1 LTDQHADKEPTMQHL
16 DNLDSRHLQ
25 ATDCYGQR
33 FMREGSF
40 SYHVLPA
47 GGGAVNLDRPFS
59 ITVGTRKSEGK
70 MTQHAVALAWDGER
84 FVPDRGKLVIEAG
97 DLVSWN
103 CPDQKAP
110 AYEVAG
116 DKPFFDSSTLT
127 NECGY
132 SHAFGMPGTY
142 TWRDAHG
149 SGLHGVVRVKAVAC
163 ATRAQLAHWRVQ
175 VGKAQLVMVNQGKAE
190 PAEVDIV
197 VGQTVY
203 FAIVTGP
210 GVSITDQRLLQAQ
223 QDCHDK
229 RKAA

>member
-1 LTDQHADKEPTMQHL
+1 MQQL
-16 DNLDSRHLQ
+16 SQLDSRHLQ

-33 FMREGSF
+33 FMREGGYR
-40 SYHVLPA
+40 YHALPA

-59 ITVGTRKSEGK
+59 IQVGPRKSEGK
-70 MTQHAVALAWDGER
+70 MTQHHVALRWDGQRFLPER
-84 FVPDRGKLVIEAG
+84 EQLAIEAG

-110 AYEVAG
+110 AYEIAG
-116 DKPFFDSSTLT
+116 DKPFFDSSLLT

-132 SHAFGMPGTY
+132 SHAFGLPGTY
-142 TWRDAHG
+142 RWRDANG
-149 SGLHGVVRVKAVAC
+149 SGLSGVVRVKAVQC
-163 ATRAQLAHWRVQ
+163 ATRADLAHWRAQ
-175 VGKAQLVMVNQGKAE
+175 LGKAQLVMVHQGKAE

-210 GVSITDQRLLQAQ
+210 GITITDERLADAQ
-223 QDCHDK
+223 HHCPPG

>member
-1 LTDQHADKEPTMQHL
+1 MQNL
-16 DNLDSRHLQ
+16 DNLDSRHLL

-40 SYHVLPA
+40 AYHVLSA
-47 GGGAVNLDRPFS
+47 GGGAINLDRPFS
-59 ITVGTRKSEGK
+59 ITVGARKSEGK
-70 MTQHAVALAWDGER
+70 MTQHHVALAWNGQS
-84 FVPDRGKLVIEAG
+84 FTPDRVKLAIEAG

-110 AYEVAG
+110 AYEIAG

-127 NECGY
+127 NECGF

-142 TWRDAHG
+142 AWRDANG
-149 SGLHGVVRVKAVAC
+149 SGLKGVVRVKAVEC

-175 VGKAQLVMVNQGKAE
+175 VGKAQLVMINQGKAE

-210 GVSITDQRLLQAQ
+210 GVTITDERLAKAQ
-223 QDCHDK
+223 HDCHQG

>member
-1 LTDQHADKEPTMQHL
+1 MQHL

-33 FMREGSF
+33 FMREGSYA
-40 SYHVLPA
+40 YHVLPA
-47 GGGAVNLDRPFS
+47 GGGAINLDRPFG
-59 ITVGTRKSEGK
+59 IEVGKRKSEGK
-70 MTQHAVALAWDGER
+70 MTQHHVVLGWDGQG
-84 FVPDRGKLVIEAG
+84 FVPDQPKLRIEAG

-103 CPDQKAP
+103 CPDQAAP
-110 AYEVAG
+110 ACEIAG
-116 DKPFFDSSTLT
+116 DKPFFDSSALT

-132 SHAFGMPGTY
+132 SHAFGMPGNY
-142 TWRDAHG
+142 SWIDANG
-149 SGLHGVVRVKAVAC
+149 SGLRGVVRVKAVHC
-163 ATRAQLAHWRVQ
+163 ATRTQLAHWRAQ
-175 VGKAQLVMVNQGKAE
+175 IGKAALVMVNQGKAD

-210 GVSITDQRLLQAQ
+210 GVSITDERLVKV
-223 QDCHDK
+223 QDGCSAH

>member
-1 LTDQHADKEPTMQHL
+1 MQHL

-25 ATDCYGQR
+25 ATDLYGQR
-33 FMREGSF
+33 FMREGGYN
-40 SYHVLPA
+40 YHVLPA
-47 GGGAVNLDRPFS
+47 GGGAINLDRPFN
-59 ITVGTRKSEGK
+59 IQVGARKSEGK
-70 MTQHAVALAWDGER
+70 MTQHQVMLRWDGEH
-84 FVPDRGKLVIEAG
+84 FVPDRDQLVIEAG
-97 DLVSWN
+97 DLVTWN

-116 DKPFFDSSTLT
+116 DKPFFDSSVLT

-142 TWRDAHG
+142 RWLDAHG
-149 SGLHGVVRVKAVAC
+149 SGLKGVVRVKAVQC
-163 ATRAQLAHWRVQ
+163 ATRADLAHWRVQ
-175 VGKAQLVMVNQGKAE
+175 TGKAALVMINQGGAE

-210 GVSITDQRLLQAQ
+210 GVSITDERLAKSQ
-223 QDCHDK
+223 QDCHDN

>member
-1 LTDQHADKEPTMQHL
+1 MQHL
-16 DNLDSRHLQ
+16 DNLDSRHLL

-40 SYHVLPA
+40 AYHVLAA
-47 GGGAVNLDRPFS
+47 GGGTINLDRPFS
-59 ITVGTRKSEGK
+59 ISVNARKSEGK
-70 MTQHAVALAWDGER
+70 MTQHHVTLAWDGKG
-84 FVPDRGKLVIEAG
+84 FTPDRAKLAIEAG

-110 AYEVAG
+110 TYEVAG

-127 NECGY
+127 NECGF

-142 TWRDAHG
+142 TWRDANG
-149 SGLHGVVRVKAVAC
+149 SALQGVVRVKAVEC
-163 ATRAQLAHWRVQ
+163 TTRAQLAHWRAQ
-175 VGKAQLVMVNQGKAE
+175 IGKAQLVLINDGKAE
-190 PAEVDIV
+190 PGEVEIA

-210 GVSITDQRLLQAQ
+210 GVTITDERLLQAQ
-223 QDCHDK
+223 HACHQA

>member
-1 LTDQHADKEPTMQHL
+1 MQHL

-33 FMREGSF
+33 FMREGT
-40 SYHVLPA
+40 YGYNTLTA
-47 GGGAVNLDRPFS
+47 GGGGINLDRPFS
-59 ITVGTRKSEGK
+59 IHIGPRKSEGK
-70 MTQHAVALAWDGER
+70 MTQHQVTLRWDGKG
-84 FVPDRGKLVIEAG
+84 FTPDHDKLVVEAG

-110 AYEVAG
+110 AYEIVG

-142 TWRDAHG
+142 AWRDAHG
-149 SGLHGVVRVKAVAC
+149 SGLKGVVRVRAVAC
-163 ATRAQLAHWRVQ
+163 ADRAALAHWRAQ
-175 VGKAQLVMVNQGKAE
+175 TAKAVLVMVNQGKAE

-210 GVSITDQRLLQAQ
+210 GVSITDERLAQAQ
-223 QDCHDK
+223 HDCHHA